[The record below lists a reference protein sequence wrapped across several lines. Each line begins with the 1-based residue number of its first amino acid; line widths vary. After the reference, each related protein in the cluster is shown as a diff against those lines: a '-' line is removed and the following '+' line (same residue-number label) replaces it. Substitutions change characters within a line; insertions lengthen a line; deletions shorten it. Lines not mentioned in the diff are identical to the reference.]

1 MFGNLSIRSRV
12 LALLAVPVAAAVL
25 LGLAG
30 ATAAWAD
37 RAMAA
42 SLQAPDPASSAACS
56 WPSPRPRRRPA
67 RSGSSSP
74 PPPAG
79 ARAPAAP
86 AVARDPGADA
96 RPRLRLTA
104 VAVVA
109 RHQLNGV
116 RAAAGSRLEEIDRA
130 FGAPVVRAV
139 RRMELALLDPAAGRA
154 GVGDLDLWWSGLTAR
169 AAGLRRLERAV
180 AGELAWAT
188 TTRLARREAGLR
200 GRLVLLAVT
209 VLASLAAVLLLWRG
223 PLGRATAG
231 QDRSMVPGWPGGP
244 RRWRHA
250 SLTCSASWS
259 PTTRTGTAARACSG
273 STTWPTGCAVRPRP

>member
-1 MFGNLSIRSRV
+1 M
-12 LALLAVPVAAAVL
+12 
-25 LGLAG
+25 
-30 ATAAWAD
+30 
-37 RAMAA
+37 
-42 SLQAPDPASSAACS
+42 
-56 WPSPRPRRRPA
+56 
-67 RSGSSSP
+67 
-74 PPPAG
+74 
-79 ARAPAAP
+79 
-86 AVARDPGADA
+86 ARDPGADA

-130 FGAPVVRAV
+130 FGAPGVRDV

-273 STTWPTGCAVRPRP
+273 PTTWPTGCAVRPRP